1 MTPPVST
8 SRPQE
13 TSTTRCIA
21 PDLKRRL
28 EADREGR
35 TLVTSFEMGISVT
48 PSLDVKQRLKR
59 EFGLYSKGW
68 EEPFSDAQLVD
79 DSQREV
85 VSLHMIAADA
95 PDPARGIPKTQKAFL
110 NNMVNQMKLPT
121 FSGEEAEFADF
132 AREWREYVRVMCP
145 AGTASVGDPL
155 LLGML
160 KKALDHASTQKL
172 TSAMEANPN
181 LTYTEFW
188 RTLEEDFG
196 RDLTGVY
203 RKEWEKVSL
212 GGVRN
217 ITPQMWRKFEA
228 DFELKA
234 RRVGDITDREKE
246 DKIKR
251 ELPESMRHRLG
262 EENLRVSTT
271 RFWVKIPEPV
281 PIPIDRLQQL
291 FARLMRR
298 AEVKLQRYGQAY
310 LVDCGSQ
317 ENVDAVRTLDGWG
330 GDGNTLRVL
339 SHSKGMTWKE
349 MSLWVM
355 GQLRLKEEDQ
365 AYEVARTA
373 TLSAPPDA
381 PGARMA
387 PRSVEPS
394 AAQAP
399 TPSTPYA
406 SNTPGY
412 AVQPP
417 QGYGTPAQTYGTA
430 PPPPYWGGAY
440 PEYAGWYPGWEQAD
454 TYPIQDA
461 RPAQGRGER
470 TAKGGKGKGKG
481 NDSRNQDRGR
491 SQVKGGEKGGSRD
504 RSRGPPP
511 ENVSMGR
518 SSSRKRETKEPANP
532 RLPDCHACRDDNLPW
547 DHNPFECS
555 NWLNKPQY
563 KERWRAFFN
572 NPRRGNSRPPK
583 EGQSK
588 GPAASGGTAPPL
600 VA

>member
-1 MTPPVST
+1 
-8 SRPQE
+8 
-13 TSTTRCIA
+13 
-21 PDLKRRL
+21 
-28 EADREGR
+28 
-35 TLVTSFEMGISVT
+35 VTSFEMGISVT

-417 QGYGTPAQTYGTA
+417 KVMGPQPRHMGQHPPLHIGGEHTPNMQVGTRAGNRQIPTQSRTPAPHKAGASGPPRAAKERAKEMIPVTRIVVVPKLRVGKRVGPEIEVGDPPQKMSAWVGHRHENGRQRNPQTPACPTA
-430 PPPPYWGGAY
+430 MHVGMTT
-440 PEYAGWYPGWEQAD
+440 YPG
-454 TYPIQDA
+454 TIIPSS
-461 RPAQGRGER
+461 AQIG
-470 TAKGGKGKGKG
+470 
-481 NDSRNQDRGR
+481 
-491 SQVKGGEKGGSRD
+491 
-504 RSRGPPP
+504 
-511 ENVSMGR
+511 
-518 SSSRKRETKEPANP
+518 
-532 RLPDCHACRDDNLPW
+532 
-547 DHNPFECS
+547 
-555 NWLNKPQY
+555 
-563 KERWRAFFN
+563 
-572 NPRRGNSRPPK
+572 
-583 EGQSK
+583 
-588 GPAASGGTAPPL
+588 
-600 VA
+600 